1 MGPAPERVESPIQ
14 AAGTEW
20 RHLGELEG
28 GSPILCVKEMLYLT
42 PTRSGDRGL
51 HSRNLAQGWL
61 LGLDEIVAND
71 RGHCCR
77 NPQEEARGFASG
89 EKVFSEA

>member
-1 MGPAPERVESPIQ
+1 M
-14 AAGTEW
+14 
-20 RHLGELEG
+20 GELEG

-51 HSRNLAQGWL
+51 HPRSLAQGWL

-71 RGHCCR
+71 RGIAAVFR
-77 NPQEEARGFASG
+77 KRKPVVLRR
-89 EKVFSEA
+89 EKKFSAKLDD